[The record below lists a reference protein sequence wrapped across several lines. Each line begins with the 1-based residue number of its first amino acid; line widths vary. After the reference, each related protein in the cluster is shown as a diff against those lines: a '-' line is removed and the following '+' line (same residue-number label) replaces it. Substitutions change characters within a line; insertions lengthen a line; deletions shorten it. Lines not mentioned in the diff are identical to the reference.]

1 MIQVRTG
8 STRFPRK
15 TLSIIEDKLIIW
27 HIINRLKTVK
37 KIEQIALITTTKED
51 DKIFLELAEK
61 EKIIGFAGD
70 ENDLLNR
77 HFQCAKIID
86 ADPIIR
92 ITSDC
97 PLVDPKIVEKM
108 LEIFLT
114 NDFDYVSNI
123 IKPSFPDGLDVEIF
137 SIHALS
143 IAVQNAR
150 LDSEREHVSPYF
162 VNNPE
167 KFKLFNFEND
177 ADLSFNRWTV
187 DHERDLEFIR
197 EIYSKMKPKLVFSMN
212 DILKILMKHPNISK
226 INEGHS
232 RNEGWQ
238 KSLQNDT
245 KFFNDV

>member
-15 TLSIIEDKLIIW
+15 TLSIIEDKLMIW

-37 KIEQIALITTTKED
+37 KIEQIVLITTTEED

-61 EKIIGFAGD
+61 EKILGFAGD

-77 HFQCAKIID
+77 HFEYAKIID

-108 LEIFLT
+108 LEIFLA
-114 NDFDYVSNI
+114 NDFDYMSNT
-123 IKPSFPDGLDVEIF
+123 IKPTFPDGLDVEIF
-137 SIHALS
+137 TASALS

-187 DHERDLEFIR
+187 DYERDLEFIR

-212 DILKILMKHPNISK
+212 DILKILMKNPDISK
-226 INEGHS
+226 INEGPS

-238 KSLQNDT
+238 K
-245 KFFNDV
+245 